1 MKILDNKSNDI
12 ISLYEGMEYLKRLVK
27 KTLNNRTPC
36 LNGEKYLSNKDV
48 CRLLHIS
55 IRTLQIYRDTGVI
68 SFIQI
73 SGKILYKE
81 SDIHKLLED
90 NYKKSWYNDI

>member
-1 MKILDNKSNDI
+1 MEVLNNKSDDI
-12 ISLYEGMEYLKRLVK
+12 LSFYKDLQGLLKLVR
-27 KTLNNRTPC
+27 KTLNKRTPC

-55 IRTLQIYRDTGVI
+55 VRTLQEYRDTGVI

-73 SGKILYKE
+73 QGKVLYKE
-81 SDIHKLLED
+81 SDIYKLLND
-90 NYKKSWYNDI
+90 NYHESWRKDV